1 MTGKMYPASVREI
14 IVVMCISGELIPICE
29 QNVWIGNVWLMK
41 PQADK
46 HMASQ
51 VVEKVEER
59 TVAPLPSHQ
68 AHPGDSCKSDAR
80 ASTVGAQTS

>member
-1 MTGKMYPASVREI
+1 
-14 IVVMCISGELIPICE
+14 
-29 QNVWIGNVWLMK
+29 MK

-59 TVAPLPSHQ
+59 TAAPLPSHQ
-68 AHPGDSCKSDAR
+68 AHPGDSRKSDAR
-80 ASTVGAQTS
+80 ALTVGAQTS